1 MVKQPLKIHFFLDS
15 VEITDIEDETQFAMI
30 PDDTAKI
37 THEMWEG
44 KYELLMFL
52 KKVVNLD
59 E

>member
-37 THEMWEG
+37 THEMREG